1 MESVGFRGTKSIKFK
16 EEWVLPSKDR
26 TVFSVNGV
34 GKIGYSPAKERSW
47 TLTLYLIQKI
57 IPTESKTET

>member
-26 TVFSVNGV
+26 TVFSIAVLGE
-34 GKIGYSPAKERSW
+34 GGYSPAKRSW